1 MEYIDFTA
9 QRLHLHNNCKRAIVD
24 LMKEAE
30 VEEIDLLHK
39 ENVFGATWLIRY
51 FYGDTTM
58 EEVQVTKIKLDGEA
72 LLYKGRNTE
81 GEVDEDWQK
90 LEISDNVIS
99 ATIDSKVQDKIAF
112 NINKCRF
119 YTDKELFKKLENSEI
134 WEFRTLYNKK
144 AYRLFAFWDKDKEA
158 FVVATHGIVKKTQK
172 TPLKEILKAE
182 EIRKEYFNNK

>member
-30 VEEIDLLHK
+30 
-39 ENVFGATWLIRY
+39 
-51 FYGDTTM
+51 
-58 EEVQVTKIKLDGEA
+58 VTKIKLDGEA

-99 ATIDSKVQDKIAF
+99 ATIDSVYEAVWL
-112 NINKCRF
+112 R
-119 YTDKELFKKLENSEI
+119 LKK
-134 WEFRTLYNKK
+134 
-144 AYRLFAFWDKDKEA
+144 
-158 FVVATHGIVKKTQK
+158 
-172 TPLKEILKAE
+172 
-182 EIRKEYFNNK
+182 